1 MQDGRDQSGRR
12 EWESIMQTR
21 EMETAHGILQY
32 EIRDENVI
40 LTGYRGRDIVLA
52 IPERIEEKRVTVV
65 GKKTFLGAKELQ
77 QLTLPGSITTVQD
90 WAFACCS
97 ALRVLILPR
106 KELAVG
112 QGILKDCFRLQQILA
127 VKREDLVSVSPGDIT
142 GPEAEISRL
151 LAAVMGSLDAF
162 YLFEPL
168 AAGSKSWLEQWD
180 ARMLS
185 LIEQAD
191 EEGFSKM
198 LLCGEE
204 DYGSKENNLDYY
216 IEQRRRFKVRLAMLR
231 LMNDTGLSP
240 DTKEELLSYLR
251 AHTKGES
258 SEETWKVVLEE
269 HGDERAY
276 YQFLLDNG
284 CIHDGNFSA
293 VLEDMGERHT
303 EMKAF
308 LMNAR
313 SAQPKMEDAFAALA
327 FEW

>member
-1 MQDGRDQSGRR
+1 
-12 EWESIMQTR
+12 MQTK

-52 IPERIEEKRVTVV
+52 IPERIEEKLVTVV

-90 WAFACCS
+90 WAFACCN

-127 VKREDLVSVSPGDIT
+127 VNREDLVSVSPEDIT
-142 GPEAEISRL
+142 GPEVEISRL

-180 ARMLS
+180 TRMLS
-185 LIEQAD
+185 LMAQAD

-284 CIHDGNFSA
+284 CIHDRNFSA

>member
-1 MQDGRDQSGRR
+1 
-12 EWESIMQTR
+12 MQTK

-32 EIRDENVI
+32 ELREDGVV
-40 LTGYRGRDIVLA
+40 LTGYRGKDIMLT
-52 IPERIEEKRVTVV
+52 IPARIEEKPVTIV

-77 QLTLPGSITTVQD
+77 RIALPGSITGIQD

-97 ALRVLILPR
+97 ALRVLILPQ
-106 KELAVG
+106 KKLAVG

-127 VKREDLVSVSPGDIT
+127 VKEEDVLSVSPDDIAGT
-142 GPEAEISRL
+142 EAAVSRL

-162 YLFEPL
+162 YLFEPT

-185 LIEQAD
+185 LMAQPD

-216 IEQRRRFKVRLAMLR
+216 IGQRRRFKVRLAMLR
-231 LMNDTGLSP
+231 LMNDIGLAP
-240 DTKEELLSYLR
+240 DVKEELLSYLR
-251 AHTKGES
+251 NHTKGEA

-276 YQFLLDNG
+276 YEFLLNNG
-284 CIHDGNFSA
+284 CIYDGNFSA

-327 FEW
+327 FEL

>member
-1 MQDGRDQSGRR
+1 MKTQKM
-12 EWESIMQTR
+12 ET
-21 EMETAHGILQY
+21 ETAHGILRY
-32 EIRDENVI
+32 EIREDGVM
-40 LTGYRGRDIVLA
+40 LTEYRGKDIALV
-52 IPERIEEKRVTVV
+52 IPDRIAEKPVTVV
-65 GKKTFLGAKELQ
+65 GKKAFLGAKELQ
-77 QLTLPGSITTVQD
+77 QLFLPESIVSIQE

-97 ALRVLILPR
+97 ALTVLVLPR
-106 KELAVG
+106 KKIDIG
-112 QGILKDCFRLQQILA
+112 QGILKDCFRLQQIVTVSGEDICTDGDTAGKNA
-127 VKREDLVSVSPGDIT
+127 VHIDMEALS
-142 GPEAEISRL
+142 EAEIQISRL
-151 LAAVMGSLDAF
+151 LAAVMGSLEAF

-168 AAGSKSWLEQWD
+168 EAGSKSWLEQWD

-185 LIEQAD
+185 LLAQEDA
-191 EEGFSKM
+191 EGFSKM

-204 DYGSKENNLDYY
+204 DYGSRENNLDYY

-231 LMNDTGLSP
+231 LMNDIGLANGI
-240 DTKEELLSYLR
+240 KEELLAYLR

-276 YQFLLDNG
+276 YQFLLDTD
-284 CIHDGNFSA
+284 CIHDRNFNA
-293 VLEDMGERHT
+293 VLEDMGEYHT

-327 FEW
+327 FEL

>member
-1 MQDGRDQSGRR
+1 
-12 EWESIMQTR
+12 MQTK

-52 IPERIEEKRVTVV
+52 IPELIEEKPVTVV

-77 QLTLPGSITTVQD
+77 QLTLPGSITAVQD

-97 ALRVLILPR
+97 ALRILILPR
-106 KELAVG
+106 KKLAVG
-112 QGILKDCFRLQQILA
+112 QGILKDCFRLQQILT
-127 VKREDLVSVSPGDIT
+127 VDRENLASVSPEDIA

-185 LIEQAD
+185 LMAQAD

-216 IEQRRRFKVRLAMLR
+216 IGQRRRFKVRLAMLR
-231 LMNDTGLSP
+231 LMNGIGLAP

-251 AHTKGES
+251 AHTKGGS

-284 CIHDGNFSA
+284 CIHDGNFGA